1 MSKESDIERP
11 LVILHVEDN
20 ANDADL
26 IENTLIGGGLQ
37 VEITRVDSR
46 ESFLAGLDRRPLD
59 LILCDYRLPQFH
71 GLTAL
76 ELAREHR
83 PEVPFIFV
91 SGTLGDDLAA
101 GTLQKGAVDYLLKDR
116 LARLVPA
123 VRRALKEAKIKSLA
137 SDLHPTDVDAP
148 PTGGNPDQGKGA

>member
-1 MSKESDIERP
+1 MLNESGSPRP
-11 LVILHVEDN
+11 LFILHVEDN
-20 ANDADL
+20 PTDADL
-26 IENTLIGGGLQ
+26 IEHTLIAGGLQ
-37 VEITRVDSR
+37 VEITRVDAR

-76 ELAREHR
+76 DLAREHR
-83 PEVPFIFV
+83 PDVPFIFV

-101 GTLQKGAVDYLLKDR
+101 DTLRHGAADYLLKDR

-123 VRRALKEAKIKSLA
+123 VRRAVDEAKTKSR
-137 SDLHPTDVDAP
+137 SSTHP
-148 PTGGNPDQGKGA
+148 PTESGHTPSDGRADRGIGT

>member
-1 MSKESDIERP
+1 MSKKSDIERP

-20 ANDADL
+20 ATDAEL
-26 IENTLIGGGLQ
+26 IENMLVAGGLQ
-37 VEITRVDSR
+37 VESMRVDTR
-46 ESFLAGLDRRPLD
+46 DAFLAGLERRPLD

-76 ELAREHR
+76 ELARERR
-83 PEVPFIFV
+83 PDVPFIFV

-101 GTLQKGAVDYLLKDR
+101 EALQHGAVDYLLKDR

-123 VRRALKEAKIKSLA
+123 VRRAVDEAKAKARSSA
-137 SDLHPTDVDAP
+137 HPETKR
-148 PTGGNPDQGKGA
+148 GHNPGDGRTDQGMGT

>member
-1 MSKESDIERP
+1 MSNESQSRRP
-11 LVILHVEDN
+11 LFILHVEDN
-20 ANDADL
+20 ATDAEL
-26 IENTLIGGGLQ
+26 IRESLVAGGLQ
-37 VEITRVDSR
+37 VESVRVDTK
-46 ESFLAGLDRRPLD
+46 EAFLAGLECRPLD
-59 LILCDYRLPQFH
+59 LILCDYTLPQFH

-101 GTLQKGAVDYLLKDR
+101 ETMQHGAADYLLKDR

-123 VRRALKEAKIKSLA
+123 VRGALNKAKLRSLV
-137 SDLHPTDVDAP
+137 SDFRSTDADAP
-148 PTGGNPDQGKGA
+148 PTGGNPDQGKRT

>member
-1 MSKESDIERP
+1 MPDEPKPERP
-11 LVILHVEDN
+11 LFILLVEDN
-20 ANDADL
+20 RNDADL

-37 VEITRVDSR
+37 LEITRVDTR

-101 GTLQKGAVDYLLKDR
+101 GTLQKGAADYLLKDR

-123 VRRALKEAKIKSLA
+123 VQRALKEAKIKSLVSKHPPA
-137 SDLHPTDVDAP
+137 GQGGDPSDGVD
-148 PTGGNPDQGKGA
+148 GESKKS

>member
-1 MSKESDIERP
+1 MPNKSGFPEP
-11 LVILHVEDN
+11 LYILHVEDN
-20 ANDADL
+20 PNDADL
-26 IENTLIGGGLQ
+26 VENTLIAGGLQ
-37 VEITRVDSR
+37 VDIIRVDAR
-46 ESFLAGLDRRPLD
+46 ESFLAGLERRPLD

-101 GTLQKGAVDYLLKDR
+101 GTLQKGAADYLLKDR

-123 VRRALKEAKIKSLA
+123 VRRTVTEAKIKSLV
-137 SDLHPTDVDAP
+137 STHP
-148 PTGGNPDQGKGA
+148 PTGQGGDPNDGSADRGTGT

>member
-1 MSKESDIERP
+1 MPDDTGLSRP
-11 LVILHVEDN
+11 LIILHLEDN
-20 ANDADL
+20 PTDADL

-37 VEITRVDSR
+37 VEITRVDTR

-101 GTLQKGAVDYLLKDR
+101 GTLQKGAADYLLKDR

-123 VRRALKEAKIKSLA
+123 VQRALKEAKITSLVSKHPPAGQGGDPSDGVDGESKKS
-137 SDLHPTDVDAP
+137 
-148 PTGGNPDQGKGA
+148 

>member
-1 MSKESDIERP
+1 MSNKSGFPEP
-11 LVILHVEDN
+11 LYILHVEDSP
-20 ANDADL
+20 NDADL
-26 IENTLIGGGLQ
+26 IENTLIAGGLQ
-37 VEITRVDSR
+37 VDIIRVDAR
-46 ESFLAGLDRRPLD
+46 ESFLAGLERRPLD

-76 ELAREHR
+76 ELACEHR

-101 GTLQKGAVDYLLKDR
+101 GTLQKGAADYLLKDR

-123 VRRALKEAKIKSLA
+123 VRRTVTEAKIKSLV
-137 SDLHPTDVDAP
+137 STHPPAGQGGDPNDGSADHG
-148 PTGGNPDQGKGA
+148 TGT